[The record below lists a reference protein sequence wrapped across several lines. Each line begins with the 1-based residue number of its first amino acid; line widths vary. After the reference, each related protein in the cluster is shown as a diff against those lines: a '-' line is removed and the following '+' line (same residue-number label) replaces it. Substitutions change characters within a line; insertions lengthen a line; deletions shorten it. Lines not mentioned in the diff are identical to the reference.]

1 MAKTYIPS
9 AIDVVNHANR
19 YLTRWQAKMTI
30 GATGAQVAALVAL
43 LACLATFLQEWH
55 KPTPIN

>member
-9 AIDVVNHANR
+9 AVDVANAANR

-30 GATGAQVAALVAL
+30 GASPAQIAALVNL

-55 KPTPIN
+55 KPAPIN